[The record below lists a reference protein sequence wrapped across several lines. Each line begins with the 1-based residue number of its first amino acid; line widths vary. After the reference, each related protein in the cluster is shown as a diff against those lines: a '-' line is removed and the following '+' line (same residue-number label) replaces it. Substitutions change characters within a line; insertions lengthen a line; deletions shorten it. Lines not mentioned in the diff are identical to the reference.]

1 MPFDPN
7 LPQENTPVDAA
18 QMRDQLN
25 GLNDAIANGIAGT
38 SSNSNAVGT
47 LGLAVNNPPTQADVQ
62 TIADKIDELI
72 NALRR

>member
-1 MPFDPN
+1 MLEILGGRYGQCD
-7 LPQENTPVDAA
+7 
-18 QMRDQLN
+18 
-25 GLNDAIANGIAGT
+25 GISRRNFLRA
-38 SSNSNAVGT
+38 GT

>member
-7 LPQENTPVDAA
+7 LPQEDTLVDAA

-47 LGLAVNNPPTQADVQ
+47 LAQAADGNYNQ
-62 TIADKIDELI
+62 GQIQSILDKIDELI